1 MKYNELKTFLKQ
13 MKICSTYLLAV
24 FNDGKDTIRWILFW
38 LKEICADQTMNV
50 LISKF
55 QRVVRVVKSTD
66 KLKKERNRSNFS
78 KILLF
83 FLVGLWLFFVLR
95 NISLVFLSSSYFKWN
110 SLSTNQYVKKFKLK
124 KCIVLLGWNNSATT
138 NRPVPYIIESNMINA
153 RRCNCYKCWCQNECM
168 NYANEDNCFKATLKC
183 NFFTVQKC
191 SPRQKKWNFEIP
203 C

>member
-1 MKYNELKTFLKQ
+1 

-66 KLKKERNRSNFS
+66 KLKKETDQ
-78 KILLF
+78 ILIKFFCNSPIFYGYFLCF
-83 FLVGLWLFFVLR
+83 EKFLVF
-95 NISLVFLSSSYFKWN
+95 ISSSYFNWN
-110 SLSTNQYVKKFKLK
+110 SLPTNLYVKKFKLK

-168 NYANEDNCFKATLKC
+168 NYANGDDCFKATLKC

-191 SPRQKKWNFEIP
+191 SPRQKNKILRFQAKISHTRAVYMTHT
-203 C
+203 